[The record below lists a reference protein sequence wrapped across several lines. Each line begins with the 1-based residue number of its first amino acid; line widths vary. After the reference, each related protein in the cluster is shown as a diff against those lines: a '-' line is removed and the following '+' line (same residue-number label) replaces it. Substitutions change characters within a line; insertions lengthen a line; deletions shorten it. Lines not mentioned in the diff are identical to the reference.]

1 MKPLTVST
9 SMLNHSKKTAL
20 CISGIVFLALL
31 LALPCF
37 AADTRRPKQ
46 VVFVRY
52 NLKDEPNSTIVREF
66 KKTMEERGY
75 AEGKDIHYIDFV
87 TRNSERESAEEIL
100 HIADKYLMDG
110 ADMFITSGWTSL
122 YVRSRLAKS
131 KVPQLFTPA
140 LKASALNMLPSVE
153 TEPNTN
159 LSGVYLTYPPE
170 KVLRLTR
177 HILSGITKY
186 AYVYDSRIPADII
199 FKAAYG
205 QLNEHERYGMTVYFL
220 DLAAGTDTVLQ
231 KMNKMGVEAFGGAV
245 GVLKN
250 LADLSQSRLPII
262 TSLLFDRGEE
272 SLADSIRQ
280 SNIIAALFNPFDDC
294 ARKAAH
300 MTADIFDA
308 KTTIEKTIPQPA
320 KQLAVIN
327 LIAAKRLDIP
337 IPFSALEAVDIVLK

>member
-1 MKPLTVST
+1 MKPLTVPT
-9 SMLNHSKKTAL
+9 SRLNHSTKTAL
-20 CISGIVFLALL
+20 CISGIVFLTLL
-31 LALPCF
+31 LTLPCF
-37 AADTRRPKQ
+37 AADTHRPKQ

-52 NLKDEPNSTIVREF
+52 NLKDEPNSTIVRVF

-100 HIADKYLMDG
+100 HIADKYMMGG

-131 KVPQLFTPA
+131 QVPQLFTPA

-177 HILSGITKY
+177 QILSGITKY

-205 QLNEHERYGMTVYFL
+205 QLNEHERHGMTVYFL

-250 LADLSQSRLPII
+250 LADLSQSKLPII
-262 TSLLFDRGEE
+262 TSLLFDRDEE
-272 SLADSIRQ
+272 SLADSIRE

-294 ARKAAH
+294 ARKTAH

-327 LIAAKRLDIP
+327 LIAANRLDIP